1 MKPQDIQEKYYKY
14 IKEIT
19 NNEPVTSL
27 TGEIKL
33 KTQMVAGEDWK
44 HCLRIMGFTKQTI
57 KEL

>member
-1 MKPQDIQEKYYKY
+1 MRPQEIQEKYYKY

-19 NNEPVTSL
+19 NQEYFRVL
-27 TGEIKL
+27 TDELKL

-57 KEL
+57 QEL